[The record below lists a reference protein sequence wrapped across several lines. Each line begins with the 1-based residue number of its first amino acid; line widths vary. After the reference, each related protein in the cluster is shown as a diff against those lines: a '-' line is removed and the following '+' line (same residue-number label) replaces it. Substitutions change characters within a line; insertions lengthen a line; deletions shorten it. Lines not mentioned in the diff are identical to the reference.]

1 MTDADKKI
9 LVEIVKQTIFEIFDE
24 ETIAQIDLCL
34 RRIIAD
40 ELDKRRENK
49 WFVKKNTAKKQYFF
63 CAIKKFF
70 IFFLL
75 EK

>member
-40 ELDKRRENK
+40 EFDKRRENK
-49 WFVKKNTAKKQYFF
+49 
-63 CAIKKFF
+63 
-70 IFFLL
+70 
-75 EK
+75 

>member
-9 LVEIVKQTIFEIFDE
+9 LIEIVKQTIFEIFDE

-49 WFVKKNTAKKQYFF
+49 
-63 CAIKKFF
+63 
-70 IFFLL
+70 
-75 EK
+75 